1 MDDFRFV
8 KEGHSAN
15 EDLNLNYRDAAIE
28 NAKGEIIFELK
39 EVEAPVFWSDTA
51 VNIAASKYFNKEET
65 SVFDMVTRV
74 TDRIATWGREQGY
87 FSSISEEDAWN
98 EELRYILLNQYAI
111 FNSPVFFNLGN
122 GRNEQISACFIL
134 DVEDDMNSILDW
146 YKEEGLIFK
155 EGSGTGVNLSK
166 LRASIEPLSGGGIA
180 SGPLSFMI
188 AADALAGVIKAGG
201 TNRRAAKLVI
211 LDADHLD
218 IEAFIDSKMLEERKA
233 KRLIANGFSNGIEG
247 EAYSAVHFQNTNH
260 SVRFTDAFMEAVK
273 KDDWWMLKSRKTSPK
288 FMDTE
293 VRARDLFRKIAQAA
307 WECGDP
313 GLQFHDNVNKWN
325 TLKNDGE
332 IVATNPCGELTALNN
347 TSCNLASLNLVKFY
361 DFKKMKFNIEAFR
374 HTIDVMI
381 TAQDIMVAKG
391 DYPTEKIKENSIKYR
406 PLGLGYANLGGLL
419 MRMGYPYDSDTGR
432 GIASI
437 ITALMTGQAY
447 LTSHKL
453 AEKLGSF
460 EAYENNKR
468 AVKEVLGRH
477 DDAIQSQIVKANVD
491 GIWAEA
497 VYFQDEIKT
506 IKDIWND
513 LRIAPPSL
521 RNSQVTLLAP
531 TGTTGLVMDCDTMG
545 IEPEFSLI
553 KYKSMAGGGVIKT
566 ISKCAEDA
574 IRKVY
579 VPECQ
584 GMILEHLKEHGG
596 IEGRFDIITG
606 DPALFDTA
614 LPNKPGGRCISPEG
628 HIKMMM
634 AVQPFLS
641 GAISKTVNI
650 PRDYTPE
657 QIEQI
662 YMAAWEGG
670 LKGVTVFRDGCKAWQ
685 PMTTT
690 MKSEEKEVQ
699 CVPTRNRLPRN
710 CEAVRHK
717 FRIGELAGYL
727 HVGKYDDGKP
737 GEVFIT
743 ISKEG
748 STIAGL
754 MDTLA
759 TITSMALQYGVPL
772 SSLVDKFSHVRF
784 EPSGMTSNDD
794 IPIASSIVDYV
805 FRYLGSQFLTK
816 GEQRDIGLK
825 TNGDSVPYPPKEGQI
840 TGVLCSNCGS
850 IMIRSGS
857 CYSCGSCGSTTGCS

>member
-1 MDDFRFV
+1 MNDFRFV
-8 KEGHSAN
+8 KGGHRAD
-15 EDLNLNYRDAAIE
+15 EDLNLNYRDAKIE
-28 NAKGEIIFELK
+28 SAKGEIIFELK
-39 EVEAPVFWSDTA
+39 EVEAPIFWSDTA

-74 TDRIATWGREQGY
+74 TDRIAAWGREQGY
-87 FSSISEEDAWN
+87 FSSISEEDEWN
-98 EELRYILLNQYAI
+98 EELRYILLHQYAI
-111 FNSPVFFNLGN
+111 FNSPVWFNLGN

-211 LDADHLD
+211 LNDDHLD
-218 IEAFIDSKMLEERKA
+218 LEAFIDSKMLEERKA
-233 KRLIANGFSNGIEG
+233 KELIAHGFSNGIEG

-260 SVRFTDAFMEAVK
+260 SVRLTDAFMEAVK
-273 KDDWWMLKSRKTSPK
+273 NDDWWMLKSRKTSPK

-293 VRARDLFRKIAQAA
+293 IKARDLFRKIAQAA

-325 TLKNDGE
+325 TCKNDGE
-332 IVATNPCGELTALNN
+332 IVSTNPCGEYSWFPNSA
-347 TSCNLASLNLVKFY
+347 CNLASLNLVKFY
-361 DFKKMKFNIEAFR
+361 DFKNMKFNTEAFR

-391 DYPTEKIKENSIKYR
+391 DYLTEKIKENSIKYR

-419 MRMGYPYDSDTGR
+419 MRMGYPYDSDIGR

-437 ITALMTGQAY
+437 ITAMMTGQAY
-447 LTSHKL
+447 ITSNRL
-453 AEKLGSF
+453 AMTLGNF
-460 EAYENNKR
+460 EALRDNLSSMTVVIRDHKN
-468 AVKEVLGRH
+468 AVM
-477 DDAIQSQIVKANVD
+477 DNIVYPFKDKNLE
-491 GIWAEA
+491 WA
-497 VYFQDEIKT
+497 YFAKEIKE
-506 IKDIWND
+506 IEEIWIELNQ
-513 LRIAPPSL
+513 LSNF

-531 TGTTGLVMDCDTMG
+531 TGTTGLVMDCDTNG
-545 IEPEFSLI
+545 IEPEFSLV

-574 IRKVY
+574 IK
-579 VPECQ
+579 
-584 GMILEHLKEHGG
+584 GMYDASVAKTFIDNMKNGEDLAAYIIKE
-596 IEGRFDIITG
+596 EQWRV
-606 DPALFDTA
+606 FDTA
-614 LPNKPGGRCISPEG
+614 LPNNSSGRCISPKG
-628 HIKMMM
+628 HIEMMM

-650 PRDYTPE
+650 PCDYTPE

-662 YMAAWEGG
+662 YMQAWEGG
-670 LKGVTVFRDGCKAWQ
+670 LKGVTVYRDGCKAFQ
-685 PMTTT
+685 PMTTD
-690 MKSEEKEVQ
+690 KPGESEEKEVQ

-772 SSLVDKFSHVRF
+772 ETLVDKFSHVKF
-784 EPSGMTSNDD
+784 EPAGFTNNDD
-794 IPIASSIVDYV
+794 IPMASSIVDYV
-805 FRYLGSQFLTK
+805 FRWLGSQFLTK
-816 GEQRDIGLK
+816 EEQKEIGLR

-840 TGVLCSNCGS
+840 TGVLCINCGS
-850 IMIRSGS
+850 IMSRSGS
-857 CYSCGSCGSTTGCS
+857 CYTCNQCGHTTGCG

>member
-8 KEGHSAN
+8 KEGEGAF
-15 EDLNLNYRDAAIE
+15 DKVYAKVRDCKIE
-28 NAKGEIIFELK
+28 NAEGEIIYELK
-39 EVEAPVFWSDTA
+39 DVGSPGNWSDTA
-51 VNIAASKYFNKEET
+51 VNIAASKYFNRSET
-65 SVFDMVTRV
+65 SVFAMVERV
-74 TDRIATWGREQGY
+74 VNRIQKWGWEQGY
-87 FSSISEEDAWN
+87 FSDGDEADDWGQ
-98 EELRYILLNQYAI
+98 ELKYILMHQYAI

-218 IEAFIDSKMLEERKA
+218 IEAFVDSKMLEERKA
-233 KRLIANGFSNGIEG
+233 KELIAHGFSNGIEG

-260 SVRFTDAFMEAVK
+260 SVRLTDAFMEAVRS
-273 KDDWWMLKSRKTSPK
+273 DDYWDLKPRKNSSYPSVK
-288 FMDTE
+288 QIK
-293 VRARDLFRKIAQAA
+293 ARDLFRKIAQAA

-325 TLKNDGE
+325 TCKNDGE
-332 IVATNPCGELTALNN
+332 IVSTNPCGEYSWFPNSA
-347 TSCNLASLNLVKFY
+347 CNLASLNLVKFY
-361 DFKKMKFNIEAFR
+361 DFKNMKFNIEAFR
-374 HTIDVMI
+374 HTVDVMI

-437 ITALMTGQAY
+437 ITAMMTGQAY
-447 LTSHKL
+447 LASHKL
-453 AEKLGSF
+453 AERLGSF
-460 EAYENNKR
+460 EAYEKNKWSMGEVIDKHHL
-468 AVKEVLGRH
+468 AVQKGMFIPSGEFEYWMTEIDEV
-477 DDAIQSQIVKANVD
+477 
-491 GIWAEA
+491 
-497 VYFQDEIKT
+497 
-506 IKDIWND
+506 KDIWEIV
-513 LRIAPPSL
+513 LESEGF

-566 ISKCAEDA
+566 ISKCAEDT
-574 IRKVY
+574 IKRIYREDYK
-579 VPECQ
+579 E
-584 GMILEHLKEHGG
+584 GILGFLNDMGNVEDFPFLDNPSP
-596 IEGRFDIITG
+596 I
-606 DPALFDTA
+606 FDTA

-634 AVQPFLS
+634 AVQSFLS

-650 PRDYTPE
+650 PCDYTPE

-662 YMAAWEGG
+662 YMQAWEGG

-699 CVPTRNRLPRN
+699 CVPTRNRLPKN

-772 SSLVDKFSHVRF
+772 ETLVDKFSHVKF
-784 EPSGMTSNDD
+784 EPAGFTNNED
-794 IPIASSIVDYV
+794 IPLASSIVDYV

-816 GEQRDIGLK
+816 QEQRDIGLK
-825 TNGDSVPYPPKEGQI
+825 TNGDSVPFPPKEGQI
-840 TGVLCSNCGS
+840 TGVLCINCGS
-850 IMIRSGS
+850 IMSRSGS
-857 CYSCGSCGSTTGCS
+857 CYTCNQCGHTTGCG